1 MLGVGI
7 PQYEVKSGHARQPSR
22 RMVTHDRRNHQR
34 RAPRF
39 LPGWPFLL
47 LGMSTLSNHHGWVR
61 QVTAWLHLIFVDQTT
76 PRKTE
81 KGTEDF
87 HVAVGNPTFG
97 RRHNYLV

>member
-7 PQYEVKSGHARQPSR
+7 PQYEVKA
-22 RMVTHDRRNHQR
+22 VTHAN
-34 RAPRF
+34 
-39 LPGWPFLL
+39 L
-47 LGMSTLSNHHGWVR
+47 
-61 QVTAWLHLIFVDQTT
+61 VDQAK